1 MKKIRLRTFVI
12 LSLVFHV
19 VLITALVVIFLPQRT
34 TIKSSLYPI
43 SFGTLPQ
50 SKVVNDAKDN
60 SFNLIPVDVSKRAD
74 TTKNSQP
81 EKKGTPQAKDNEKPI
96 RKIDHQEENTSVK
109 KSIKN
114 KISVSPESSPKEA
127 ETANRDLAFRET
139 DKPTNNAGTGPLSG
153 NAGEEAN
160 NQMTAQLT
168 GKDDMNLKRDSGTD
182 SLSRNIELA
191 SPDYK
196 VNPKPRY
203 PMLARRKGYEG
214 TILLRVLVLKSGGV
228 GKVELEK
235 SSGYEILDESA
246 LKAVKGW
253 VFLPGKKNGQ
263 PIPSWVTVPIKFQ
276 LNSG

>member
-19 VLITALVVIFLPQRT
+19 VLITALVLIFLPQRT
-34 TIKSSLYPI
+34 IIKSSLYPI

-50 SKVVNDAKDN
+50 NKVVNDAKDN
-60 SFNLIPVDVSKRAD
+60 SFNLIPLGVSKRAH
-74 TTKNSQP
+74 TPKSNQP
-81 EKKGTPQAKDNEKPI
+81 EKKETPQANDNEKPI
-96 RKIDHQEENTSVK
+96 RKINHQEEKTSVK

-114 KISVSPESSPKEA
+114 KISVSRDSSPKEA
-127 ETANRDLAFRET
+127 ETAIRNLGFRET
-139 DKPTNNAGTGPLSG
+139 DKQTNNAGTRPLSG
-153 NAGEEAN
+153 NADEEVN
-160 NQMTAQLT
+160 SQMTTQLR
-168 GKDDMNLKRDSGTD
+168 GKENMNLKRDSGTD

-191 SPDYK
+191 FPDYK

-214 TILLRVLVLKSGGV
+214 TILLRVLVLESGGV

-246 LKAVKGW
+246 LKAVKEW
-253 VFLPGKKNGQ
+253 VFIPGKNNGQ
-263 PIPSWVTVPIKFQ
+263 PTPSWVTVPIKFQ

>member
-50 SKVVNDAKDN
+50 GKVVNDAKDN
-60 SFNLIPVDVSKRAD
+60 SFNLIPLDVSKRAD

-81 EKKGTPQAKDNEKPI
+81 EKKETTQANDNEKPI
-96 RKIDHQEENTSVK
+96 RKIDHQEEKTFVK

-127 ETANRDLAFRET
+127 ETANRNLAYRET
-139 DKPTNNAGTGPLSG
+139 DKPTNNAGPLSG
-153 NAGEEAN
+153 NADEEAN
-160 NQMTAQLT
+160 NQMTAQLR
-168 GKDDMNLKRDSGTD
+168 GKEDMNLKRDSGTD

-196 VNPKPRY
+196 ANPKPRY

-214 TILLRVLVLKSGGV
+214 TILLRVLVLESGGV

-246 LKAVKGW
+246 LKAVKEW
-253 VFLPGKKNGQ
+253 VFVPGKKNGQ
-263 PIPSWVTVPIKFQ
+263 PIPSWVTVPIKFR